1 MEKPMSRVFADVGI
15 TLDGFIAGLNGGA
28 KNPLGDGGLSIHD
41 WMFKQKAFLSHLKLE
56 GGETNNKDNDII
68 EETFSRISANI
79 MGKRMFEE
87 GEANWPEEAPF
98 NCPVYVLTHQ
108 KRDPW
113 ERKGGT
119 TFYFTDDEIHKVL
132 ERAKKD
138 AGKKDVRISG
148 GAIAIRQFLN
158 AGLIDE
164 FNLHLTPIILG
175 KGVRLFDN
183 VDKEKISFQILEVFN
198 SPIVTHLKYKV
209 INHMEKDKNQLKA
222 SIREFK

>member
-1 MEKPMSRVFADVGI
+1 MSKVFIDLGI
-15 TLDGFIAGLNGGA
+15 TLDGYIAGPNGGA
-28 KNPLGDGGLSIHD
+28 KNPLGDGGISIHD

-68 EETFSRISANI
+68 EETFKRIGANI

-98 NCPVYVLTHQ
+98 HSPVHVLTHQ
-108 KRDPW
+108 KREPW

-119 TFYFTDDEIHKVL
+119 TFYFTDEDIYRVL
-132 ERAKKD
+132 EKARKE

-148 GAIAIRQFLN
+148 GANAIRQFLN

-164 FNLHLTPIILG
+164 CSLHLAPMMLG
-175 KGVRLFDN
+175 KGVRLF
-183 VDKEKISFQILEVFN
+183 EKLDSGKFSFQILEVVN
-198 SPIVTHLKYKV
+198 SQTVTHLKYKV
-209 INHMEKDKNQLKA
+209 INNKIK
-222 SIREFK
+222 